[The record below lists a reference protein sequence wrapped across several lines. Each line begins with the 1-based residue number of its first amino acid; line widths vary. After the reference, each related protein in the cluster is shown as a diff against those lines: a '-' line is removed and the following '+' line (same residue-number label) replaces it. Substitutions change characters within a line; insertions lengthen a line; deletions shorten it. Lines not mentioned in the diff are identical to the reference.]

1 MKSSKSDEHDAIYG
15 FDDTDMLEIT
25 GNFTAAYDSSANTVA
40 FNVDSTA
47 NAITLKD
54 FTATSLNI
62 NGDNYTISNRKK
74 NDSLF
79 GAPVTISFTTT
90 RARYSTRWER

>member
-1 MKSSKSDEHDAIYG
+1 MKNGKRDEHDVIYG

-25 GNFTAAYDSSANTVA
+25 GKFTASYDSSANTVA

-62 NGDNYTISNRKK
+62 NDSSYKISGTKLVKK
-74 NDSLF
+74 
-79 GAPVTISFTTT
+79 
-90 RARYSTRWER
+90 